1 MKCPFKCKTKSFK
14 EASDQS
20 LFCLNCDANDEH
32 AYYYQLQLQMKLCEV
47 DYGDLVVW
55 RPNELVILRIY
66 IDKNFVTSAIANAT
80 TFYKTGILPELLGKW
95 YSKVS
100 MVNPN
105 PETVSTTS
113 KEALTTAP
121 SSTSTI
127 KNSSEK
133 WCYCQTEEYGTMIGC
148 DNENCSI
155 AWYHIDCLNI
165 ENIPNG
171 KWYCP
176 DCRIN
181 ISV

>member
-1 MKCPFKCKTKSFK
+1 
-14 EASDQS
+14 
-20 LFCLNCDANDEH
+20 
-32 AYYYQLQLQMKLCEV
+32 MKLCEV

-66 IDKNFVTSAIANAT
+66 IDKHFVTSAIANAT

-127 KNSSEK
+127 KTAVRN
-133 WCYCQTEEYGTMIGC
+133 GV
-148 DNENCSI
+148 I
-155 AWYHIDCLNI
+155 AKLKSM
-165 ENIPNG
+165 EQ
-171 KWYCP
+171 
-176 DCRIN
+176 
-181 ISV
+181 